1 MEFYLSFHELLGR
14 GGNSV
19 AIIFLPLFFTMIVLE
34 GLVILY
40 RQGTY
45 PWKNA
50 GASVLVTVYGTLST
64 MRHRNRD
71 DVFAKQKSDLA
82 GWCSG
87 SFKLRVA
94 SPPFSPQCRRDG
106 GALVPGLLC
115 L

>member
-50 GASVLVTVYGTLST
+50 GASVLVTVGHFITQAAVHGLIFGIIAALCT
-64 MRHRNRD
+64 N
-71 DVFAKQKSDLA
+71 
-82 GWCSG
+82 SG
-87 SFKLRVA
+87 
-94 SPPFSPQCRRDG
+94 SPPFRCPSTIG
-106 GALVPGLLC
+106 SA
-115 L
+115 